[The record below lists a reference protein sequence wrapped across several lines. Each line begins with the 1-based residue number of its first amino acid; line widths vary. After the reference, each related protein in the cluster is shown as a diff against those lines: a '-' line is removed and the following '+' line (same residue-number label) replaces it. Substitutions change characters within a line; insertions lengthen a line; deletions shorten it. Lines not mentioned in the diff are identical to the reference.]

1 MDQLPKARWS
11 ILLPVV
17 AVLITTLL
25 LLSAARD
32 SRRHSSLD
40 YMPYGVIAAWALNGP
55 AFFPTPFRSPIDVPF
70 GDRLYS
76 VFIGWLCFG
85 AYLDWRK
92 KHPSAPF
99 LASRLT
105 RLLVFGTLTLALTVL
120 LAFLGHHLLW
130 KETISPQFAWM
141 ILVQTSFHV
150 RWAPLCVLFLWLTV
164 ILIWSAGNVCRAAR
178 LRPAR

>member
-1 MDQLPKARWS
+1 MDKLPKARWS
-11 ILLPVV
+11 ILLPIV
-17 AVLITTLL
+17 AVLITTIL
-25 LLSAARD
+25 LLSAARG

-55 AFFPTPFRSPIDVPF
+55 AFFPTPFRSPIGVPF

-92 KHPSAPF
+92 KHPSEPF

-105 RLLVFGTLTLALTVL
+105 RLLVFGTLTLALTVHRPDTDPFEN
-120 LAFLGHHLLW
+120 AR
-130 KETISPQFAWM
+130 S
-141 ILVQTSFHV
+141 
-150 RWAPLCVLFLWLTV
+150 R
-164 ILIWSAGNVCRAAR
+164 RAIR
-178 LRPAR
+178 LRRSYGVGLDRHVFRLEEK